1 MIPGLGRYAGEGKG
15 YPLQYSGLEKS
26 VDCIACGVA
35 KSWTQLND
43 FHFHF
48 TFICR
53 QCQYYFFLFNLDSSY
68 FFSFSFFFGLV
79 VVARTRTSNTVI
91 NKSGE
96 GGLTCL
102 VPDLRGNAFSFFTVE
117 HDVGCGFVIWSLFV
131 MLRCVASLYTWCRVF
146 TINGC

>member
-1 MIPGLGRYAGEGKG
+1 MIPGSGRSVGEEKG

-26 VDCIACGVA
+26 VDRIVCGVA
-35 KSWTQLND
+35 KSWTQLSD

-53 QCQYYFFLFNLDSSY
+53 QCQYYFFLFNLDSSF
-68 FFSFSFFFGLV
+68 FFSFFIGLV

-102 VPDLRGNAFSFFTVE
+102 VPDLTP
-117 HDVGCGFVIWSLFV
+117 
-131 MLRCVASLYTWCRVF
+131 RCPD
-146 TINGC
+146 